1 LCPRILQKTPASG
14 LTTTTNGAKACS
26 RSAGP
31 DSPEHSRAFQA
42 HNQVARSSH
51 SSRKD
56 WGSTAPADILQW
68 QDHFEPWQTQS
79 RPLTGLRPV
88 RSMLFASF
96 LSPLV
101 RRLPATSGNM
111 LGSGSVPVS
120 GGFSKAR
127 TIPAAPNDG
136 LARATAG
143 PIAERCLSAVVIEE
157 LGTLEGV
164 EHNRLRLSRC
174 NFRIAVG
181 LSRASIKKQK
191 GPDAGRG
198 LSWSRLAHA
207 GACWTPGGK
216 CVSKSARE

>member
-1 LCPRILQKTPASG
+1 MCPRILQKTPASG

-42 HNQVARSSH
+42 HNQVAH

-56 WGSTAPADILQW
+56 WGSTAPADILPS

-79 RPLTGLRPV
+79 RPLTGLRPA
-88 RSMLFASF
+88 RSVLFASF

-101 RRLPATSGNM
+101 RRLPVTSGNM

-136 LARATAG
+136 PAQLPVQLRNAAYR
-143 PIAERCLSAVVIEE
+143 PWLSKNWAP
-157 LGTLEGV
+157 
-164 EHNRLRLSRC
+164 S
-174 NFRIAVG
+174 
-181 LSRASIKKQK
+181 K
-191 GPDAGRG
+191 G
-198 LSWSRLAHA
+198 
-207 GACWTPGGK
+207 
-216 CVSKSARE
+216 